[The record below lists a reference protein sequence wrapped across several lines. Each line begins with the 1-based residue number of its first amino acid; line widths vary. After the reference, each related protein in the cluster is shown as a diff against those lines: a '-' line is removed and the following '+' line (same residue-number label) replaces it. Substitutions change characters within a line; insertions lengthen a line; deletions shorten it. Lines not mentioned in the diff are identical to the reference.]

1 MGKIIV
7 LNRKEDKYIA
17 LYYKEIMHLISRF
30 IESIS
35 NIKETED
42 NQDIEE
48 LNKVRYIL
56 DDIYCDLKIG
66 VNENNI
72 YQISEENLTTIK
84 DFIHKHK

>member
-7 LNRKEDKYIA
+7 LNRKEDNYIA
-17 LYYKEIMHLISRF
+17 LSYKEIVHLISRF